1 MNIGRVSTF
10 AGKVYQAT
18 MCIPRGRVTTYRAI
32 AMHIGNP
39 HAVRAVGTALGKNP
53 HLVTIPCHR
62 VIASDRS
69 IGGYAKGVEK
79 KITLLRQE
87 GVEVDSTFKIPALY
101 ILRNL

>member
-1 MNIGRVSTF
+1 MKVDHVSVF
-10 AGKVYQAT
+10 ANKVYQALGR
-18 MCIPRGRVTTYRAI
+18 IPRGRVTTYRAV
-32 AMHIGNP
+32 AMYIGSP
-39 HAVRAVGTALGKNP
+39 HAARAVGTALGNNP
-53 HLVTIPCHR
+53 HLVAIPCHR

-69 IGGYAKGVEK
+69 IGGYAEGVEK